1 MALKNA
7 KVEKKHGVGYYV
19 AYRREAKKYCCV
31 SEKHYNNYGVEYER
45 GQFYHDYMDAAKA
58 TDVLNHGEDFEVP
71 ENSVIIVNPKEPEVS
86 LQRSN
91 ELSLET
97 VSNEPEPLVTE
108 TKVPGKRAVKFKE

>member
-7 KVEKKHGVGYYV
+7 KKEEKYGKGFYV

-58 TDVLNHGEDFEVP
+58 ADVLNHGEDFEVP
-71 ENSVIIVNPKEPEVS
+71 ENSVIIVNPKESEV
-86 LQRSN
+86 
-91 ELSLET
+91 SLET
-97 VSNEPEPLVTE
+97 VSEEPEPMATE

>member
-7 KVEKKHGVGYYV
+7 KKEEKYGNGFYV

-58 TDVLNHGEDFEVP
+58 ADVLNHGEDFEIP
-71 ENSVIIVNPKEPEVS
+71 ENPVMIINEKSEVS
-86 LQRSN
+86 L
-91 ELSLET
+91 ET
-97 VSNEPEPLVTE
+97 TQEDPEPKATE
-108 TKVPGKRAVKFKE
+108 TKVSGKRVVKFKE

>member
-7 KVEKKHGVGYYV
+7 KKEEKYGIGYYV

-71 ENSVIIVNPKEPEVS
+71 ENSVIMINEKPEVS
-86 LQRSN
+86 LETTTIGLGMGR
-91 ELSLET
+91 ELSA
-97 VSNEPEPLVTE
+97 SE
-108 TKVPGKRAVKFKE
+108 TKVSGKRAVKFKE